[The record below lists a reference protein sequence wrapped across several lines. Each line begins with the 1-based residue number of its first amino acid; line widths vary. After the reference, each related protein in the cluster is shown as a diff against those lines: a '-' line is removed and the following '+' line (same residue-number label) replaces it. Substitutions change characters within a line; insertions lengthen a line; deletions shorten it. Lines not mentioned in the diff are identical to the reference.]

1 MNRPILLAYLLLTGC
16 SDTLTGALLMA
27 APDFTL
33 QLMRL
38 RVPQESLVFLSFIGA
53 FVFAVGLSSL
63 YGAYIAFQGGS
74 RTKVEVVWL
83 LTAFTRAS
91 VAIFIVEQ
99 VLALTLDPG
108 WLTVAATDSSFV
120 LIQAV
125 GLRRGWLAN
134 VAR

>member
-1 MNRPILLAYLLLTGC
+1 MNRPILLSYLLLTGF

-33 QLMRL
+33 QLMQL
-38 RVPQESLVFLSFIGA
+38 RAPQESLVFLSFIGA
-53 FVFAVGLSSL
+53 FV

-91 VAIFIVEQ
+91 VAIFVIEQ

-108 WLTVAATDSSFV
+108 WLMVAATDGTFV

>member
-1 MNRPILLAYLLLTGC
+1 MNRPILLSYLLLTGC
-16 SDTLTGALLMA
+16 SDTLTGALLIM

-33 QLMRL
+33 QLMQL
-38 RVPQESLVFLSFIGA
+38 RVPPESLVFLSFIGA
-53 FVFAVGLSSL
+53 FVLAVGLSSL

-91 VAIFIVEQ
+91 VAIFVVQQ
-99 VLALTLDPG
+99 VLALTLDPA
-108 WLTVAATDSSFV
+108 WLAVATADSTCV

-125 GLRRGWLAN
+125 GLYRGWLAN
-134 VAR
+134 LAR

>member
-1 MNRPILLAYLLLTGC
+1 MNRPILLSYLLLTGC
-16 SDTLTGALLMA
+16 SDTLTGALLMV

-33 QLMRL
+33 QLMQL

-53 FVFAVGLSSL
+53 FVFAVGMSSF
-63 YGAYIAFQGGS
+63 YGAHIAFQGQS

-83 LTAFTRAS
+83 LTAFSRAS
-91 VAIFIVEQ
+91 VAIFVIEQ
-99 VLALTLDPG
+99 VLAHTLNPG
-108 WLTVAATDSSFV
+108 WLTVAVSDGSCV